1 MKTLNYKL
9 LGIITLFVG
18 LSASPLFGQS
28 VREIPLENLSA
39 FHSIEVGGEFVLDIQ
54 YGKQYRVQLSVE
66 ATSCVFLV
74 SPIARTQRELIR
86 DLLDGEN
93 IPEYFPRD

>member
-66 ATSCVFLV
+66 ELFADYVISLSCWHRQ
-74 SPIARTQRELIR
+74 SR
-86 DLLDGEN
+86 
-93 IPEYFPRD
+93 